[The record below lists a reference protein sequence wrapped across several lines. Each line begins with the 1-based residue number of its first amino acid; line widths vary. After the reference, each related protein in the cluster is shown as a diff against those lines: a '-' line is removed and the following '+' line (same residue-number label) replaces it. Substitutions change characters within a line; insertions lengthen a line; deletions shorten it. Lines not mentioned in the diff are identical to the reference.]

1 MGSGQSFSV
10 LEFAA
15 DGVALGTATATD
27 VDTVGLI
34 QNWAITSGNADGVF
48 EIDAASGEIRV
59 LDNTLL
65 NFETTAS
72 YVLGLTVQDGVNT
85 SATQTVSISIV
96 DENDIPVLVTNLGTS
111 VVEGSSVTISSAELA
126 VTDEDELPSQILF
139 SVVSPPAAGRL
150 ELTGNPGVSISSF
163 TQDDID
169 AGRLRYVHDGSEADD
184 GFTFSVSD
192 GSGGTI
198 ATAAFSITN
207 LRVND
212 APVNAVPS
220 SQTVNEDSPLVFSS
234 ATGNLISVSDVDLN
248 GGSIGVR
255 LVSTNGTMTL
265 GATAGLAFVSGD
277 GTADSDMVFAG
288 SINAVNAALDGLRF
302 DPSPDYNGPATIRIV
317 SQDMG
322 NSGSGGQQ
330 TDDDTIN
337 ITVSAVNDNPVA
349 NDDTYA
355 ADEDHALTV
364 SAASGLLSNDFD
376 IDSSLSVLAVTG
388 PANGALSLNAD
399 GSFVYTPNANF
410 NGVDAFTYRA
420 TDGSLQSETRTVTLN
435 VAAVNDAAVSID
447 DDFVVDQL
455 SVLNLSAA
463 NGVLV
468 NDLDVEADLLQ
479 AVLVD
484 GPQNGRLVLNA
495 DGSLTYTPNATFFG
509 EDVFTYQTLDGTD
522 DGSVATVRITVR
534 QTVTSTSNDSDGD
547 ASGDGDGSS
556 TGDGNSDQTGERGTD
571 KTPAVDGTTEEGT
584 GNGSNNLALNDL
596 LTSPPTDTSTTD
608 SESSADETRET
619 SSGADGNQN
628 DGSHLDGS
636 SFVVAMRIDDRGE
649 LRDRLA
655 GRFLEDAEVVL
666 FTSTDVGSMVY
677 ALEQAGFWTELD
689 TFEQDV
695 KNSILEEGEWEELV
709 VETTTVAGTTLTVGY
724 IVWLLRSGSVVFG
737 LVSSLPAW
745 TMMDPLP
752 ILQSGLASLGDTD
765 DADDDSLQGILQ
777 AHHDGME
784 IPDESFES

>member
-1 MGSGQSFSV
+1 
-10 LEFAA
+10 
-15 DGVALGTATATD
+15 
-27 VDTVGLI
+27 
-34 QNWAITSGNADGVF
+34 
-48 EIDAASGEIRV
+48 
-59 LDNTLL
+59 
-65 NFETTAS
+65 
-72 YVLGLTVQDGVNT
+72 
-85 SATQTVSISIV
+85 
-96 DENDIPVLVTNLGTS
+96 
-111 VVEGSSVTISSAELA
+111 
-126 VTDEDELPSQILF
+126 
-139 SVVSPPAAGRL
+139 
-150 ELTGNPGVSISSF
+150 
-163 TQDDID
+163 
-169 AGRLRYVHDGSEADD
+169 
-184 GFTFSVSD
+184 
-192 GSGGTI
+192 
-198 ATAAFSITN
+198 
-207 LRVND
+207 
-212 APVNAVPS
+212 
-220 SQTVNEDSPLVFSS
+220 
-234 ATGNLISVSDVDLN
+234 
-248 GGSIGVR
+248 
-255 LVSTNGTMTL
+255 
-265 GATAGLAFVSGD
+265 
-277 GTADSDMVFAG
+277 
-288 SINAVNAALDGLRF
+288 
-302 DPSPDYNGPATIRIV
+302 
-317 SQDMG
+317 
-322 NSGSGGQQ
+322 
-330 TDDDTIN
+330 
-337 ITVSAVNDNPVA
+337 
-349 NDDTYA
+349 
-355 ADEDHALTV
+355 
-364 SAASGLLSNDFD
+364 
-376 IDSSLSVLAVTG
+376 VLAVTG

-571 KTPAVDGTTEEGT
+571 KTPAVDGTPEEGT

-777 AHHDGME
+777 AHEDDRATSE
-784 IPDESFES
+784 QSFEN